1 MAKRKLKLY
10 FKDGLASS
18 KSLSIDYPK
27 AEYTSEEVKSAMDL
41 IIQSNVLVTKN
52 GPITDKTRAEIETV
66 DKEDISLA

>member
-10 FKDGLASS
+10 FKDELSSS
-18 KSLSIDYPK
+18 KSLTIDYPK

-41 IIQSNVLVTKN
+41 IIDSKVLTTKN
-52 GPITDKTRAEIETV
+52 GPIAAKIKAEIETV